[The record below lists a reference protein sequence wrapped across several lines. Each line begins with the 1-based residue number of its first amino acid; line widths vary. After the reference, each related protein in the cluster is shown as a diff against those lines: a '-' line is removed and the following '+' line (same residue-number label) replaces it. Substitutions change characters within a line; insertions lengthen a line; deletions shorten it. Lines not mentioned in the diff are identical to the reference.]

1 MRSVFNTWKIING
14 KVLFK
19 ILIEPIHPICETLK
33 RANIV
38 LVTFHNKVLKGL
50 LKGTFSFSLRPSR
63 GGGTSPYEKPK
74 RSVSSLRQNEGL
86 RSHGESLAKDD
97 KRTSCNDVDRFK
109 FNR

>member
-50 LKGTFSFSLRPSR
+50 LKGTSSFSLRPSR
-63 GGGTSPYEKPK
+63 GGGTSPYEKTK
-74 RSVSSLRQNEGL
+74 GSVSMHALYYGKMRG
-86 RSHGESLAKDD
+86 
-97 KRTSCNDVDRFK
+97 
-109 FNR
+109 